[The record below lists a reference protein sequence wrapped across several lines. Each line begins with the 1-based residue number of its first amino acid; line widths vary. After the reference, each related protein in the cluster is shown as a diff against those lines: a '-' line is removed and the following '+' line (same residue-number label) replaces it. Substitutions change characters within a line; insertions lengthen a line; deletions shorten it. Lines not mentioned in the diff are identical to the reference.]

1 MPLGLQG
8 VPGVWLVEV
17 VASSRR
23 LRGRISKG
31 GLRLLQR
38 PSVAG
43 QVLTIMDEE
52 WRPVK
57 VGCVGRHWLHVLML
71 LSRLLLVPMS

>member
-1 MPLGLQG
+1 MCRCRHSVPLGLSR

-17 VASSRR
+17 VAGSRR

-31 GLRLLQR
+31 GLRLWQR

-43 QVLTIMDEE
+43 QVVTVLDEE
-52 WRPVK
+52 WRPVT
-57 VGCVGRHWLHVLML
+57 VSL
-71 LSRLLLVPMS
+71 LGDMDGM